1 MVRTD
6 PPVRD
11 SGGGISADDPD
22 SDPAGPPGDASS
34 GFERNLAASFPLIF
48 LGVGCLAIGV
58 ILWLEKTRAVIGHI
72 PIWLPFLAVGII
84 AVAGATLSL
93 FAEPDPVPGESSG
106 PPSRKTPA
114 RDGPIGSRARRQ
126 VPLPP
131 ARPRAEIGRPAP
143 VLRARA
149 SSPSGETEARVGPAP
164 GTTSAPSP
172 VPGPSEPLDSD
183 AGALLAEIDAIDA
196 AIHGSRASAPAR
208 PAPISKTGGSALTAA
223 PSMAAPAGSG
233 PVGANPSG
241 MAAQAAESPRTRDH
255 CVGCGST
262 ILHAGSP
269 VRCQVCGEPLCTDCR
284 DRSLAEGK
292 PNLCPLCGLLD
303 SVHSKGTPTG
313 APAQST
319 H

>member
-6 PPVRD
+6 PPVQD
-11 SGGGISADDPD
+11 GGRGISADEPD
-22 SDPAGPPGDASS
+22 SDPAQPPADTSS
-34 GFERNLAASFPLIF
+34 RFERNLAASFPLIF

-58 ILWLEKTRAVIGHI
+58 ILWLEKTRATIGHI
-72 PIWLPFLAVGII
+72 PIWLPFLAIGII

-93 FAEPDPVPGESSG
+93 FAEPDPVPGESSE
-106 PPSRKTPA
+106 PPSRRTPA
-114 RDGPIGSRARRQ
+114 RDGPTESRPRRPA
-126 VPLPP
+126 PLPP
-131 ARPRAEIGRPAP
+131 ARPRGEIGRPAP

-149 SSPSGETEARVGPAP
+149 SSPPVETEASVGPAS
-164 GTTSAPSP
+164 GTTSASSP

-208 PAPISKTGGSALTAA
+208 PAPVQRTGGSALTASPA
-223 PSMAAPAGSG
+223 GTAPAVSG
-233 PVGANPSG
+233 PVGADPSG
-241 MAAQAAESPRTRDH
+241 MAAPAAESPRTRDH

-262 ILHAGSP
+262 ILHSGSP

-313 APAQST
+313 APARST